1 MATTFSRIELLDFLQ
16 PTIATFYMAVPSELA
31 GVEYLCEMVKLNP
44 LQDILLADL
53 VLGAIDTAH
62 PVDRSSVVVLQVMQ
76 IRSGWGPDFACME
89 HGAPDT
95 RTVNSSS
102 GGDGKWLGGE
112 DGQVLTEFDTA
123 SYDSSQFTNATWG

>member
-16 PTIATFYMAVPSELA
+16 PTIATFYMAAPSELA

-62 PVDRSSVVVLQVMQ
+62 PVDRSSVVVLQAMQ
-76 IRSGWGPDFACME
+76 IRSGWGPGFACME

-102 GGDGKWLGGE
+102 GGDGK
-112 DGQVLTEFDTA
+112 
-123 SYDSSQFTNATWG
+123 